1 MLLLHASES
10 RSLLASEPPP
20 STDDRAPHGR
30 DESPEQRSDRNW
42 NDILQELRVIQTGTQ
57 IISGFLLTIAFQPR
71 FTQLDGFQ
79 VAVYLVLVVLAATST
94 ALLLAP
100 VSLHRTLFRHHEKVR
115 MVTIANKILV
125 ATLWVVAILAA
136 GVVLLVFDVVL
147 GRAQGAVAGVGTA
160 VILVVAL
167 IVLPSIARRGPKG
180 SSANGAKPAAD
191 PPR

>member
-1 MLLLHASES
+1 
-10 RSLLASEPPP
+10 LASEP
-20 STDDRAPHGR
+20 SSNADDAFSHGR
-30 DESPEQRSDRNW
+30 QESPEQRSDRNW
-42 NDILQELRVIQTGTQ
+42 SEILQELRVIQTGTQ

-71 FTQLDGFQ
+71 FAQLDDFQ

-100 VSLHRTLFRHHEKVR
+100 VSLHRTLFRRHEKPR
-115 MVTIANKILV
+115 MVTIASRLLI

-147 GRAQGAVAGVGTA
+147 GRAQGAVAGIATA

-167 IVLPSIARRGPKG
+167 IVLPALARRR
-180 SSANGAKPAAD
+180 
-191 PPR
+191 PPRVG